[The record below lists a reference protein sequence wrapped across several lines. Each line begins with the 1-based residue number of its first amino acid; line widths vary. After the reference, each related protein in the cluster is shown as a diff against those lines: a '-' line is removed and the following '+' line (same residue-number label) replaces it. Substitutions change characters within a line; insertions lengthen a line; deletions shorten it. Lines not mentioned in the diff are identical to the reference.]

1 MKRWFVTHR
10 SQGEG
15 ALFVMGTTWGSARA
29 AQEAVGGG
37 FVDRGLY
44 CEFRKKDQVRRQADL
59 AVAGLSDFSRL

>member
-1 MKRWFVTHR
+1 MSWGPR
-10 SQGEG
+10 GEVPG
-15 ALFVMGTTWGSARA
+15 LLRRPW
-29 AQEAVGGG
+29 EGG